1 MTETEENQLLVDA
14 EMRRRAKA
22 EAWQKE
28 NPPPKTAKESLDV
41 ALGRLEQLHKSR
53 PPESALV
60 ISGLPVSDI
69 QNLIDAAGIPLRHQR
84 CPSSSDTPWHLKLDE
99 VTKKLG
105 VGGFLIAI
113 NGTQGTGK
121 TQFGSALIVE
131 ACRKGRRSKYACAMD
146 FFIALKGS
154 FDDGS
159 KVTEAS
165 VLNTFIKPKLLV
177 LDEMDERSESAWE
190 NRLLFHM
197 LNQRYNAMLDT
208 LLISRRPKAEFIA
221 SLGASIQSRIQETGG
236 TITFNWPSFRA

>member
-1 MTETEENQLLVDA
+1 MTHSETEENQLLVDA
-14 EMRRRAKA
+14 EMRRRVKA

-28 NPPPKTAKESLDV
+28 NPPAKSTKDSLES
-41 ALGRLEQLHKSR
+41 ALGRLTELHKHR
-53 PPESALV
+53 PPESTQTPAERDV
-60 ISGLPVSDI
+60 QP
-69 QNLIDAAGIPLRHQR
+69 LIDAAGIPLRHQKI
-84 CPSSSDTPWHLKLDE
+84 PLHSDSLWQLKLE
-99 VTKKLG
+99 ETSLRLCS
-105 VGGFLIAI
+105 GFLIAI
-113 NGTQGTGK
+113 TGTQGTGK
-121 TQFGSALIVE
+121 TQFGAAMIVE
-131 ACRKGRRSKYACAMD
+131 ACRLGRRSKYACAMD

-159 KVTEAS
+159 KATEAS

-208 LLISRRPKAEFIA
+208 LLLSRRTKTEFIA

-236 TITFNWPSFRA
+236 AIHFDWPSYRA